1 LFAEISKK
9 GFAPGM
15 EFIFI
20 CPKRNMTFES
30 ADFKVTE
37 NKGVISDSS
46 GNKTLDAKV
55 ELNDPCPFCGE
66 KHVYRASELPC
77 PFEVSRGSSGAKEGN
92 Q

>member
-1 LFAEISKK
+1 
-9 GFAPGM
+9 M

-37 NKGVISDSS
+37 NQGIISDSS

-55 ELNDPCPFCGE
+55 ELNEPCPFCGE
-66 KHVYRASELPC
+66 KHVYLASELPC
-77 PFEVSRGSSGAKEGN
+77 PFEIPRSSSGTKKGN

>member
-1 LFAEISKK
+1 
-9 GFAPGM
+9 
-15 EFIFI
+15 
-20 CPKRNMTFES
+20 MTFES

-77 PFEVSRGSSGAKEGN
+77 PFEVSRGSSGTKEEN